1 MWWWIECT
9 YRLVSEIQTKSFGVT
24 KIKPCQLLVW
34 WWKTN
39 IEPQDEESLRNAKFS
54 ASLDFWKGNFWARR
68 YWGTSRNRWKILY
81 CWYSKQKFWEKAVLY
96 SYYQLHNSDFA
107 RLFPAEAP
115 DVPSS
120 RFFDPRSVFYRLL
133 RPELVSSHSTPLCSD
148 TFTGWMNDSD
158 QNKAFFKYE
167 IIKATNRLNNIVIP
181 QFAQFLNGFEFIK
194 AEKIGNSKVE
204 SVPIQQQQ
212 PQHQNFIQFYLQEKN
227 NPASNFSKP
236 EKVAEYLQSLEL
248 KSLMPE
254 YFSGWERKWN
264 DIPHELS
271 QLIDFIKVKKKN
283 ANDLNPSLAFLKVWA
298 ITLICRSFWLFWK
311 EWSLW
316 PLKSAWSSCLQTRAV
331 ISVNSNLFNSGSVTS
346 E

>member
-1 MWWWIECT
+1 M
-9 YRLVSEIQTKSFGVT
+9 
-24 KIKPCQLLVW
+24 
-34 WWKTN
+34 
-39 IEPQDEESLRNAKFS
+39 
-54 ASLDFWKGNFWARR
+54 
-68 YWGTSRNRWKILY
+68 
-81 CWYSKQKFWEKAVLY
+81 LY

-271 QLIDFIKVKKKN
+271 QLIDFIKVKKKTKEAKFSN
-283 ANDLNPSLAFLKVWA
+283 VSPQRKIAKTKKNEMHAYGINLRKLGMIYSLVTDPLLKRLLLTEMTARVCKQELQALLRGQRDHSFQNSQNERQIRVIAQTFRKAKEGFKSLAFFFL
-298 ITLICRSFWLFWK
+298 
-311 EWSLW
+311 
-316 PLKSAWSSCLQTRAV
+316 
-331 ISVNSNLFNSGSVTS
+331 SNFY
-346 E
+346 